1 MERGQRPGDGGCS
14 YMRHNQWPLS
24 RLQICSHKKYEISQI
39 NNKVEY
45 CMNPNKENNLN
56 YKKIVV
62 RIYKLKNK
70 YMKLIEKL
78 KSIFIGSVLNVD
90 ALASIK

>member
-1 MERGQRPGDGGCS
+1 
-14 YMRHNQWPLS
+14 
-24 RLQICSHKKYEISQI
+24 
-39 NNKVEY
+39 
-45 CMNPNKENNLN
+45 MNPNKENNLN

>member
-1 MERGQRPGDGGCS
+1 
-14 YMRHNQWPLS
+14 
-24 RLQICSHKKYEISQI
+24 
-39 NNKVEY
+39 
-45 CMNPNKENNLN
+45 MNPNKENNLN

-90 ALASIK
+90 ALASIKWSNNNSVLLLTPAQVRVSCHTGHHHVWCLMKVLITR